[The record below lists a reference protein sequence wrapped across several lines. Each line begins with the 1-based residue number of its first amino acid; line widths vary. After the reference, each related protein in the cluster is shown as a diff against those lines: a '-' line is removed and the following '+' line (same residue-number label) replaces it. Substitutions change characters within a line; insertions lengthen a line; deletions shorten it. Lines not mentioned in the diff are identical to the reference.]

1 MPLTLL
7 LLLALVPAGDKV
19 KIPDLPPQI
28 REQFARGLEAQSAG
42 NLDEAERLFKALLE
56 QGGKAAPVYNALG
69 NVYQMKGE
77 HKQALAA
84 FDVAQRLDP
93 KDPVHHSLAGV
104 SLLAL
109 GRPREATRALKQAV
123 QMQPESVVFREQLA
137 RAYIRLE
144 DFPGA
149 IGQFVKLLELQPDN
163 PEFRYQLGHAYL
175 DYSLSCFRKI
185 KEADAGSARL
195 HQEMGDQYL
204 VQGKLDKAIESYE
217 QAAVADPSIPEV
229 HFLLGQCY
237 LRQGDKEKAMKAV
250 DQALVLTPG
259 SPPALAL
266 RRSILGSGTN
276 R

>member
-1 MPLTLL
+1 LTLTLL
-7 LLLALVPAGDKV
+7 LLLALMPAGDKV
-19 KIPDLPPQI
+19 RIPDLPPQMQ
-28 REQFARGLEAQSAG
+28 EQFARGIEAQRAG

-56 QGGKAAPVYNALG
+56 QGGKSAPVYNALG

-84 FDVAQRLDP
+84 FDVAERLDP
-93 KDPVHHSLAGV
+93 KDPVHRSLAGV

-109 GRPREATRALKQAV
+109 GRPREASRALKQAV

-137 RAYIRLE
+137 RAYVRLE

-163 PEFRYQLGHAYL
+163 PEFRYQLGHAYV
-175 DYSLSCFRKI
+175 DFSLSCFRKI
-185 KEADAGSARL
+185 KEIDAGSARL
-195 HQEMGDQYL
+195 RQEMGDQYL

-217 QAAVADPSIPEV
+217 QAAVADPSIPEI
-229 HFLLGQCY
+229 HFLLAQLY
-237 LRQGDKEKAMKAV
+237 VKQGDRERGLRSLN
-250 DQALVLTPG
+250 Q
-259 SPPALAL
+259 ALAL
-266 RRSILGSGTN
+266 MPNSPPVLALRKAVLEGSEK